1 MKRAL
6 IGYATVCATVAVA
19 LCSTEARSQ
28 QTGKS
33 DAGTAKLL
41 QADYAVPDAPALKM
55 LGLEDSRLLRPSSV
69 RALTAGL
76 SNASGAAS
84 YVPSAFAV
92 EFAPFML
99 RRGEV
104 LSLDAYQKQPWLYR
118 LRTSIA
124 ASRDSSGGSRSRIAA
139 AIRFSLNDASDLRQ
153 NETVIASILA
163 LTRWERDSAVM
174 VRNSWAAESI
184 PFTGPKN
191 AADSARA
198 AKIVATLA
206 LEQRRSSKALVESA
220 KRAIEESRWNA
231 SVFDIAIGISGS
243 TADSAARGGQF
254 DGVSGWLTK
263 GWALGEGR
271 QMLLGTRGAYERD
284 LKDTTASDLAGTA
297 DAVLRLYVGSNQY
310 KALGELQGTGRATT
324 KPRWLANFG
333 GEFKLNSA
341 VWVTAT
347 VGYEA
352 TGRLSSGRMV
362 SNWKLKFTPPGD

>member
-1 MKRAL
+1 MNRVL
-6 IGYATVCATVAVA
+6 MGCAAVA
-19 LCSTEARSQ
+19 AALFSTTARGQ
-28 QTGKS
+28 QSAKS

-55 LGLEDSRLLRPSSV
+55 LGMEDSKLLRPSSV

-84 YVPSAFAV
+84 YIPSAFAV

-104 LSLDAYQKQPWLYR
+104 LSLDAYQKRPWLYR

-124 ASRDSSGGSRSRIAA
+124 ASRDSSGGNRSRVAA
-139 AIRFSLNDASDLRQ
+139 AVRFSLNDASDLRQ
-153 NETVIASILA
+153 NERVIASILT
-163 LTRWERDSAVM
+163 LTRWERDSALV
-174 VRNSWAAESI
+174 VRARWTAEGI
-184 PFTGPKN
+184 PFTGPTN

-231 SVFDIAIGISGS
+231 SVFDIAIGVSGS
-243 TADSAARGGQF
+243 TADSAARGAQV

-263 GWALGEGR
+263 GWAVGEGR
-271 QMLLGTRGAYERD
+271 QLLLGTRGAYERD
-284 LKDTTASDLAGTA
+284 LKDSTASDLAGTA
-297 DAVLRLYVGSNQY
+297 DLVLRLYLGSNQY
-310 KALGELQGTGRATT
+310 KALGELQSTARAET

-333 GEFKLNSA
+333 GEFKLTSA
-341 VWVTAT
+341 LWVTAT

-352 TGRLSSGRMV
+352 TGGFSNGRMV
-362 SNWKLKFTPPGD
+362 SNWKFKFTPPGD

>member
-1 MKRAL
+1 MKRAS
-6 IGYATVCATVAVA
+6 IVCIAVA
-19 LCSTEARSQ
+19 AALFSTAADGQ
-28 QTGKS
+28 QASKS

-55 LGLEDSRLLRPSSV
+55 LGLDDSKLLRPSSV
-69 RALTAGL
+69 RALTAAL
-76 SNASGAAS
+76 SSASGAAN
-84 YVPSAFAV
+84 YLPSAFAV

-104 LSLDAYQKQPWLYR
+104 LSLDTYQKQPWLYR
-118 LRTSIA
+118 LRASIA
-124 ASRDSSGGSRSRIAA
+124 ASRDSSGGRRSRVAG
-139 AIRFSLNDASDLRQ
+139 AIRFSLNDAADLRQ
-153 NETVIASILA
+153 NESVIASVLE
-163 LTRWERDSAVM
+163 LTRWERDSALT
-174 VRNSWAAESI
+174 VRARWLAENI
-184 PFTGPKN
+184 PFTGPTN

-206 LEQRRSSKALVESA
+206 LEQRRSSKALVETA

-231 SVFDIAIGISGS
+231 SVFDIAIGLSGS
-243 TADSAARGGQF
+243 TADSVARGGQF

-271 QMLLGTRGAYERD
+271 QLLFGTRGAYERD
-284 LKDTTASDLAGTA
+284 LKDTSASLLKGTA

-310 KALGELQGTGRATT
+310 KALGELQGTGRVET
-324 KPRWLANFG
+324 KPRWLANLG

-347 VGYEA
+347 IGYEA
-352 TGRLSSGRMV
+352 SGRMRNGKMV
-362 SNWKLKFTPPGD
+362 SNWKLKFTPPGE